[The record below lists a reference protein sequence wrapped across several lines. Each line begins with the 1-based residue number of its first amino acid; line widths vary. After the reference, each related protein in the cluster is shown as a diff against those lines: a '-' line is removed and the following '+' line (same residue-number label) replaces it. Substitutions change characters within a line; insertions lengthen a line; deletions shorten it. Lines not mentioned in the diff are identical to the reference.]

1 MESRRE
7 LPPLLL
13 GCPVEGGNPQWRL
26 DGQRQRLHLHLH
38 LHHHTLEVG
47 NSSTSS
53 TSNRA
58 P

>member
-13 GCPVEGGNPQWRL
+13 GRPVEGGNPQWRL
-26 DGQRQRLHLHLH
+26 DGQRQHLHLH
-38 LHHHTLEVG
+38 LHHHKLEVG
-47 NSSTSS
+47 NSSASS